1 MVFIALIVV
10 FFIYV
15 ALVYLWTAA
24 QPQINSATPA
34 LEALRHTFLGL
45 PQETALAIL
54 KWALILVAFYVITDA
69 LMSALRRNPRSKS
82 SRMMDKGVDHTD
94 STSKR
99 KSRGNLPS

>member
-10 FFIYV
+10 FFIYI

-34 LEALRHTFLGL
+34 LETLRQTFLGV
-45 PQETALAIL
+45 PHETALAIL
-54 KWALILVAFYVITDA
+54 KWALILVAFYLITDA
-69 LMSALRRNPRSKS
+69 LVSALRRNPRSKS
-82 SRMMDKGVDHTD
+82 SRMMNKDVDHAD
-94 STSKR
+94 STSKP